1 MKMKKLLC
9 AGLAA
14 CLALCLTACGDD
26 GTGVYVQSVAEL
38 SGMGAIA
45 AGDRFPG
52 MVVSENVTEINRD
65 AEKTIA
71 ELLVKEGD
79 DVTEGQALFSYDT
92 DELQLTLD
100 KQKLELEQLQ
110 AMVENYTEQIADLEE
125 EKAYASAGDQLQYTV
140 QIQTLQVDLKEA
152 ELNISAKETEIAQ
165 SESILQNASVVS
177 PVAGRVQ
184 TINESGTD
192 NYGNPV
198 PYITIQQAGSYRIKG
213 TLGELQMGAIM
224 EGTRINILSRTDDT
238 ALWTG
243 TVTLVDYEN
252 ATQENQN
259 SMYYGMATD
268 AMTTSSRYPFY
279 VELDSSD
286 GLMLGQHVYLEMDRG
301 DEAASGLQ
309 LGSAFLCFDEDG
321 STYVWAEKNG
331 KLEKRTVTAGEYD
344 PMMDRYAILD
354 GLTED
359 DYIAFPDPELCV
371 EGASTTHEQ
380 TVTAGEDIPME
391 GEVVMP

>member
-1 MKMKKLLC
+1 MKMRKFLS

-26 GTGVYVQSVAEL
+26 GTGVYVQSVSEL
-38 SGMGAIA
+38 SGMSAVA

-65 AEKTIA
+65 SEKTIA

-79 DVTEGQALFSYDT
+79 DVAEGQVLFSYDT

-110 AMVENYTEQIADLEE
+110 AMVENYTDQITDLEA
-125 EKAYASAGDQLQYTV
+125 EKARASAGDQLQYTV

-152 ELNISAKETEIAQ
+152 ELNIKAKETEIAQ

-224 EGTRINILSRTDDT
+224 EGTRISILSRTDDT
-238 ALWTG
+238 KVWSG

-252 ATQENQN
+252 ATQENST
-259 SMYYGMATD
+259 SMYYGMTTD
-268 AMTTSSRYPFY
+268 AMTTASRYPFY
-279 VELDSSD
+279 VELDSTD

-301 DEAASGLQ
+301 SEEASGLQ
-309 LGSAFLCFDEDG
+309 LGSAFICFDEDG
-321 STYVWAEKNG
+321 STYVWAEKGG
-331 KLEKRTVTAGEYD
+331 KLEKRTVTIGEYE
-344 PMMDRYAILD
+344 PMMDSYAILD
-354 GLTED
+354 GLDEKD
-359 DYIAFPDPELCV
+359 FIAFPDPELCV

-380 TVTAGEDIPME
+380 PAVEESVPME
-391 GEVVMP
+391 GEVAMP